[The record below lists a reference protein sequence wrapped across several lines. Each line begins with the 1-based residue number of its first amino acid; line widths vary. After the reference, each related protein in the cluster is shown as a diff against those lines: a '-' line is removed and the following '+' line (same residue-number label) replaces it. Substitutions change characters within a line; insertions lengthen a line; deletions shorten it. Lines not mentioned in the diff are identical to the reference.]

1 MKDFDLVF
9 IGHFAADTI
18 IRNNIESRS
27 LGGGVT
33 YGSLAVNNY
42 NIEQKIGIC
51 SNIGK
56 NFDRHFLKIFNKSS
70 IDLSGVKS
78 NSKQTTSY
86 DIRYHNE
93 GRDLILKSRA
103 KSIIMADIPKEF
115 LSAKCFMIV
124 PIANEIS
131 LEFVETLLNET
142 DSRIAIDIQ
151 GFIRNFNSDGSI
163 SMKFNNKVIKSIKKL
178 ITISSDR
185 LIIKA
190 SEEEANYLGGET
202 DIIKSTINL
211 SDLGEALIISTLGKD
226 GSIIKK
232 RGEKMIHIPAF
243 KPKGDIADETGAGD
257 CYVSVFSSELINS
270 NVSWEI
276 IKRAGYCAS
285 AAASFLLEKKGPYGV
300 KSSAE
305 INQRL
310 AMKNT
315 FFSPIHKIIK
325 ENYF

>member
-18 IRNNIESRS
+18 IRNNLESRS

-33 YGSLAVNNY
+33 YGSLAAY
-42 NIEQKIGIC
+42 NFNKKQKIGIC

-56 NFDRHFLKIFNKSS
+56 DFNQHFFNIFNTTS
-70 IDLSGVKS
+70 IDLCGVKS
-78 NSKQTTSY
+78 NSKQTTNY
-86 DIRYHNE
+86 EIHYHNE
-93 GRDLILKSRA
+93 GRDLILKSKA
-103 KSIIMADIPKEF
+103 KPIMMADIPEKF

-131 LEFVETLLNET
+131 LDLVETLLNET
-142 DSRIAIDIQ
+142 NSLIAIDIQ
-151 GFIRNFNSDGSI
+151 GFIRNFNPDGTI
-163 SMKFNNKVIKSIKKL
+163 SMNFNLKIIESMKKL
-178 ITISSDR
+178 IKLSSDR

-190 SEEEANYLGGET
+190 SEEEANYLGGES

-211 SDLGEALIISTLGKD
+211 SNLGEAVIISTLGQD

-243 KPKGDIADETGAGD
+243 KPKCDIADETGAGD
-257 CYVSVFSSELINS
+257 CYISVFSSELVNNS
-270 NVSWEI
+270 MNWET

-300 KSSAE
+300 KSSSE

-310 AMKNT
+310 AKKNT
-315 FFSPIHKIIK
+315 FSSPIHKIIK